1 MKIDKKYIQL
11 INDPSAVKILS
22 TVSKSGIPH
31 VVVKQSIHYEDGKI
45 VYLERLEGSKTNKH
59 MTYSLWFNKMVAI
72 NVLSKDKM
80 SIQIK
85 GVPEKMLV
93 AGSVFEKYYTS
104 VNKKDSGDLAA
115 LYYINIK
122 EVIDESYEIREQ
134 EHTNEFPLY
143 MHIDRL
149 AKSNEYRC
157 I

>member
-1 MKIDKKYIQL
+1 MKIDNKYIEL

-31 VVVKQSIHYEDGKI
+31 AVVKQSIHYEDGKI

-72 NVLSKDKM
+72 NILSKDKS

-85 GVPEKMLV
+85 GIPEKMLV

-104 VNKKDSGDLAA
+104 INEQDSGDLAA
-115 LYYINIK
+115 VYYIKIK
-122 EVIDESYEIREQ
+122 EII
-134 EHTNEFPLY
+134 P
-143 MHIDRL
+143 
-149 AKSNEYRC
+149 
-157 I
+157 

>member
-1 MKIDKKYIQL
+1 MKIDNKYIEL

-31 VVVKQSIHYEDGKI
+31 AVVKQSIHYEDGKI

-72 NVLSKDKM
+72 NILSKDKS

-85 GVPEKMLV
+85 GIPEKMLV
-93 AGSVFEKYYTS
+93 AGSVFEKYYRS
-104 VNKKDSGDLAA
+104 INEQDSGDLAA
-115 LYYINIK
+115 VYYIKIK
-122 EVIDESYEIREQ
+122 EIIDESYEIREQ
-134 EHTNEFPLY
+134 EHTKEFPLY

-149 AKSNEYRC
+149 AKK
-157 I
+157 

>member
-1 MKIDKKYIQL
+1 MKIDNKYIEL

-31 VVVKQSIHYEDGKI
+31 AVVKQSIHYEDGKI

-72 NVLSKDKM
+72 NILSKDKS

-85 GVPEKMLV
+85 GIPEKMLV

-104 VNKKDSGDLAA
+104 INEQDSGDLAA
-115 LYYINIK
+115 VYYIKIK
-122 EVIDESYEIREQ
+122 EIIDESYEIREQ
-134 EHTNEFPLY
+134 EHTKEFPLY

-149 AKSNEYRC
+149 AKSNEHKC

>member
-22 TVSKSGIPH
+22 TVSKSGSPH

-59 MTYSLWFNKMVAI
+59 MTYSLWFNKIVAI
-72 NVLSKDKM
+72 NVLSKDKL

-85 GVPEKMLV
+85 GVPVKMLV

-104 VNKKDSGDLAA
+104 INEKDSGDLAA
-115 LYYINIK
+115 VYYINIE
-122 EVIDESYEIREQ
+122 EVIDESYETREQ
-134 EHTNEFPLY
+134 EHTKEFPLY

-149 AKSNEYRC
+149 AKSNE
-157 I
+157 

>member
-1 MKIDKKYIQL
+1 MKIDNKYIEL

-31 VVVKQSIHYEDGKI
+31 AVVKQSIHYEDGKI
-45 VYLERLEGSKTNKH
+45 VYLERLEGYKTNKH

-72 NVLSKDKM
+72 NILSKDKS

-85 GVPEKMLV
+85 GIPEKMLV

-104 VNKKDSGDLAA
+104 INEQDSGDLAA
-115 LYYINIK
+115 VYYIKIK
-122 EVIDESYEIREQ
+122 EIIDESYEIREQ
-134 EHTNEFPLY
+134 EHTKEFPLY

-149 AKSNEYRC
+149 AKK
-157 I
+157 

>member
-1 MKIDKKYIQL
+1 MKIDNKYIEL

-31 VVVKQSIHYEDGKI
+31 AVVKQSIHYEDGKI

-72 NVLSKDKM
+72 NILSKDKS

-85 GVPEKMLV
+85 GIPEKMLV

-104 VNKKDSGDLAA
+104 INEQDFGDLAA
-115 LYYINIK
+115 VYYIKIK
-122 EVIDESYEIREQ
+122 EIIDESYEIREQ
-134 EHTNEFPLY
+134 EHTKEFPLY

-149 AKSNEYRC
+149 AKK
-157 I
+157 

>member
-1 MKIDKKYIQL
+1 MKIDNKYIEL
-11 INDPSAVKILS
+11 INDPSGVKILS

-31 VVVKQSIHYEDGKI
+31 AVVKQSIHYEDGKI

-72 NVLSKDKM
+72 NILSKDKS

-85 GVPEKMLV
+85 GIPEKMLV

-104 VNKKDSGDLAA
+104 INEQDSGDLAA
-115 LYYINIK
+115 VYYIKIK
-122 EVIDESYEIREQ
+122 EIIDESYEIREQ
-134 EHTNEFPLY
+134 EHTKEFPLY

-149 AKSNEYRC
+149 AKK
-157 I
+157 

>member
-1 MKIDKKYIQL
+1 MKIDNKYIEL
-11 INDPSAVKILS
+11 INDHSAVKILS

-31 VVVKQSIHYEDGKI
+31 AVVKQSIHYEDGKI

-72 NVLSKDKM
+72 NILSKDKS

-85 GVPEKMLV
+85 GIPEKMLV

-104 VNKKDSGDLAA
+104 INEQDSGDLAA
-115 LYYINIK
+115 VYYIKIK
-122 EVIDESYEIREQ
+122 EIIDESYEIREQ
-134 EHTNEFPLY
+134 EHTKEFPLY

-149 AKSNEYRC
+149 AKK
-157 I
+157 

>member
-1 MKIDKKYIQL
+1 MKIDNKYIEL

-31 VVVKQSIHYEDGKI
+31 AVVKQSIHYEDGKI

-72 NVLSKDKM
+72 NILSKDKS

-85 GVPEKMLV
+85 GIPEKMLV

-104 VNKKDSGDLAA
+104 INEQDSGDLAA
-115 LYYINIK
+115 VYYIKIK
-122 EVIDESYEIREQ
+122 EIIDESYEIREQ
-134 EHTNEFPLY
+134 EHTKEFPLY

-149 AKSNEYRC
+149 AKK
-157 I
+157 

>member
-1 MKIDKKYIQL
+1 MKIDNKYIEL

-31 VVVKQSIHYEDGKI
+31 AVVKQSIHYEDGKI

-72 NVLSKDKM
+72 NILSKDKS

-85 GVPEKMLV
+85 GIPEKMLV

-104 VNKKDSGDLAA
+104 INEQDSGDLAA
-115 LYYINIK
+115 VYYIIIK
-122 EVIDESYEIREQ
+122 EIIDESYEIREQ
-134 EHTNEFPLY
+134 EHTKEFPLY

-149 AKSNEYRC
+149 AKK
-157 I
+157 